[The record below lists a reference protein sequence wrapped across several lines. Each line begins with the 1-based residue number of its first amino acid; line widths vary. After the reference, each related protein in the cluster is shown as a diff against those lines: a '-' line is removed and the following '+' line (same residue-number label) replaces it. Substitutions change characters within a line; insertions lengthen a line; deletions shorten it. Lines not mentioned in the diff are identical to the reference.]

1 MIGRLNKFYIVLPF
15 FFLCLFHVA
24 AQDFKRQYRQAKDLF
39 EEASYSAAMEA
50 FKVLTVYDPANPY
63 PEYASYYY
71 ALSAERLGYASVAK
85 DMLLQIKKLYPT
97 WDQMNEVN
105 YWLCKIYFERREYF
119 QGLLIASQI
128 TDPSFQSGLSE
139 LKRVYLANIDD
150 IETLKMILED
160 YPQDKEAA
168 RALVKLLGKQPVHL
182 QETELIDSLL
192 TKFDLPR
199 EQLITNEVPK
209 PILKETYRVALV
221 MPFLAA
227 SLDPSPVKKR
237 NQFVLDLYDGMKLAA
252 DTLSKMGINLELLA
266 YDNERSIKI
275 TKKIVDFEEL
285 KSADLIVGPLFQ
297 EESVPL
303 QEFALANQINLSI
316 NPISNNSDLIGKSP
330 FAFLFQPSHET
341 IGLRSADWVAK
352 NVPRKTCMVYYG
364 ESVKDSVMAFNF
376 IKHALELGVNVV
388 FAEEVRGETSA
399 SILTT
404 LASATEYD
412 EWKNPTQ
419 FKLKKD
425 SIGSI
430 FVASDNELIYSKVIN
445 SVETRR
451 DSIVIVGQE
460 SWLNETSVDFSK
472 FERTHVTLASP
483 NYRPPARQAYLD
495 FRRKYILKHGTLPVE
510 HASIGYEFVMIFG
523 NILAKYGANFTQTMP
538 SETFTP
544 GSLTSGYQWQDNH
557 DNGRVPFITF
567 KQGKLVVI
575 D

>member
-1 MIGRLNKFYIVLPF
+1 
-15 FFLCLFHVA
+15 
-24 AQDFKRQYRQAKDLF
+24 
-39 EEASYSAAMEA
+39 
-50 FKVLTVYDPANPY
+50 
-63 PEYASYYY
+63 
-71 ALSAERLGYASVAK
+71 
-85 DMLLQIKKLYPT
+85 
-97 WDQMNEVN
+97 
-105 YWLCKIYFERREYF
+105 
-119 QGLLIASQI
+119 
-128 TDPSFQSGLSE
+128 
-139 LKRVYLANIDD
+139 
-150 IETLKMILED
+150 
-160 YPQDKEAA
+160 
-168 RALVKLLGKQPVHL
+168 
-182 QETELIDSLL
+182 
-192 TKFDLPR
+192 
-199 EQLITNEVPK
+199 
-209 PILKETYRVALV
+209 
-221 MPFLAA
+221 
-227 SLDPSPVKKR
+227 
-237 NQFVLDLYDGMKLAA
+237 
-252 DTLSKMGINLELLA
+252 
-266 YDNERSIKI
+266 
-275 TKKIVDFEEL
+275 
-285 KSADLIVGPLFQ
+285 
-297 EESVPL
+297 
-303 QEFALANQINLSI
+303 
-316 NPISNNSDLIGKSP
+316 
-330 FAFLFQPSHET
+330 
-341 IGLRSADWVAK
+341 
-352 NVPRKTCMVYYG
+352 
-364 ESVKDSVMAFNF
+364 MAFNF

-567 KQGKLVVI
+567 NQGKLVVI

>member
-1 MIGRLNKFYIVLPF
+1 M
-15 FFLCLFHVA
+15 
-24 AQDFKRQYRQAKDLF
+24 
-39 EEASYSAAMEA
+39 
-50 FKVLTVYDPANPY
+50 
-63 PEYASYYY
+63 
-71 ALSAERLGYASVAK
+71 
-85 DMLLQIKKLYPT
+85 
-97 WDQMNEVN
+97 
-105 YWLCKIYFERREYF
+105 
-119 QGLLIASQI
+119 
-128 TDPSFQSGLSE
+128 
-139 LKRVYLANIDD
+139 
-150 IETLKMILED
+150 
-160 YPQDKEAA
+160 
-168 RALVKLLGKQPVHL
+168 
-182 QETELIDSLL
+182 
-192 TKFDLPR
+192 
-199 EQLITNEVPK
+199 
-209 PILKETYRVALV
+209 
-221 MPFLAA
+221 
-227 SLDPSPVKKR
+227 
-237 NQFVLDLYDGMKLAA
+237 
-252 DTLSKMGINLELLA
+252 
-266 YDNERSIKI
+266 
-275 TKKIVDFEEL
+275 
-285 KSADLIVGPLFQ
+285 GPLFQ

-303 QEFALANQINLSI
+303 QEYALANQINLSV
-316 NPISNNSDLIGKSP
+316 NPISNNSDLIGKNP

-341 IGLRSADWVAK
+341 IGLARLIRVAK

-451 DSIVIVGQE
+451 DSIVVVGQE

-483 NYRPPARQAYLD
+483 NYRPQGSQAYLD
-495 FRRKYILKHGTLPVE
+495 FRRKYILKHGMLPVE
-510 HASIGYEFVMIFG
+510 YASIGYEFVMIFG
-523 NILAKYGANFTQTMP
+523 QILARYGANFTQTIP

>member
-15 FFLCLFHVA
+15 FFLCLSHVA

-39 EEASYSAAMEA
+39 EEANYSAAMEA

-105 YWLCKIYFERREYF
+105 YWLSKIYFERREYF

-128 TDPSFQSGLSE
+128 ADPSFQSGLSE

-252 DTLSKMGINLELLA
+252 DTLSKIGINLELLA

-376 IKHALELGVNVV
+376 IKQALELGVNVV

-567 KQGKLVVI
+567 NQGKLVVI

>member
-1 MIGRLNKFYIVLPF
+1 M
-15 FFLCLFHVA
+15 FHVA

-50 FKVLTVYDPANPY
+50 FKELTVYDPANPY

-160 YPQDKEAA
+160 YTQDKEAA

>member
-1 MIGRLNKFYIVLPF
+1 
-15 FFLCLFHVA
+15 
-24 AQDFKRQYRQAKDLF
+24 
-39 EEASYSAAMEA
+39 
-50 FKVLTVYDPANPY
+50 
-63 PEYASYYY
+63 
-71 ALSAERLGYASVAK
+71 
-85 DMLLQIKKLYPT
+85 
-97 WDQMNEVN
+97 
-105 YWLCKIYFERREYF
+105 
-119 QGLLIASQI
+119 
-128 TDPSFQSGLSE
+128 
-139 LKRVYLANIDD
+139 
-150 IETLKMILED
+150 
-160 YPQDKEAA
+160 
-168 RALVKLLGKQPVHL
+168 L

>member
-1 MIGRLNKFYIVLPF
+1 LIDYIGLS
-15 FFLCLFHVA
+15 
-24 AQDFKRQYRQAKDLF
+24 QDFKRQYRQAKDLF

-50 FKVLTVYDPANPY
+50 FKELTVYDPANPY

-160 YPQDKEAA
+160 YTQDKEAA

>member
-15 FFLCLFHVA
+15 FFLCLSHVA

-50 FKVLTVYDPANPY
+50 FKELTVYDPANPY

-105 YWLCKIYFERREYF
+105 YWLSKIYFERREYF

-128 TDPSFQSGLSE
+128 ADPSFQSGLSE

-376 IKHALELGVNVV
+376 IKQALELGVNVV

>member
-1 MIGRLNKFYIVLPF
+1 
-15 FFLCLFHVA
+15 
-24 AQDFKRQYRQAKDLF
+24 
-39 EEASYSAAMEA
+39 
-50 FKVLTVYDPANPY
+50 
-63 PEYASYYY
+63 
-71 ALSAERLGYASVAK
+71 
-85 DMLLQIKKLYPT
+85 
-97 WDQMNEVN
+97 
-105 YWLCKIYFERREYF
+105 
-119 QGLLIASQI
+119 
-128 TDPSFQSGLSE
+128 
-139 LKRVYLANIDD
+139 
-150 IETLKMILED
+150 
-160 YPQDKEAA
+160 
-168 RALVKLLGKQPVHL
+168 
-182 QETELIDSLL
+182 
-192 TKFDLPR
+192 
-199 EQLITNEVPK
+199 
-209 PILKETYRVALV
+209 
-221 MPFLAA
+221 
-227 SLDPSPVKKR
+227 
-237 NQFVLDLYDGMKLAA
+237 
-252 DTLSKMGINLELLA
+252 
-266 YDNERSIKI
+266 
-275 TKKIVDFEEL
+275 
-285 KSADLIVGPLFQ
+285 
-297 EESVPL
+297 
-303 QEFALANQINLSI
+303 
-316 NPISNNSDLIGKSP
+316 
-330 FAFLFQPSHET
+330 
-341 IGLRSADWVAK
+341 
-352 NVPRKTCMVYYG
+352 MVYYG

-430 FVASDNELIYSKVIN
+430 YVASDNELIYSKVIN

-538 SETFTP
+538 P
-544 GSLTSGYQWQDNH
+544 KHLPPDHSLRVTYGNENH

-567 KQGKLVVI
+567 KSRQDGQVI
-575 D
+575 N

>member
-50 FKVLTVYDPANPY
+50 FKELTVYDPANPY

-160 YPQDKEAA
+160 YTQDKEAA